1 MNRPTRSGSL
11 FTMTHAMNLGEDL
24 ALPGRATSFVRRLQ
38 VVADRGPASSALV
51 RALLDSIVERAERS
65 TPSGAL
71 PAAERDLWVSV
82 GAPLHVALGRPDTK
96 AVEAFAD
103 LLTRSVAGDATMAK
117 LLRKDRSRI
126 SQRVAERSIYAF
138 VAGDERFFPLW
149 QIVDGAVPPSFRPVF
164 ESLDPK
170 LHPLSVDHWFI
181 SPNVDL
187 QVGNEPTSPAA
198 WLATGG
204 NPAEA
209 AALAADV

>member
-1 MNRPTRSGSL
+1 
-11 FTMTHAMNLGEDL
+11 MTHALNLGEDL
-24 ALPGRATSFVRRLQ
+24 ALTGRANSFAHRLQ
-38 VVADRGPASSALV
+38 TVADRGATSSALV
-51 RALLDSIVERAERS
+51 RALLESVVERAERS
-65 TPSGAL
+65 TVPATLPVDERAL
-71 PAAERDLWVSV
+71 WSSV
-82 GAPLHVALGRPDTK
+82 GAPWQATARKPDTK

-103 LLTRSVAGDATMAK
+103 LVTRSVAGDAAMAK

-164 ESLDPK
+164 EALDPK

-187 QVGNEPTSPAA
+187 QVRDEPTSPAT

-204 NPAEA
+204 SSAEA
-209 AALAADV
+209 AVLAADV